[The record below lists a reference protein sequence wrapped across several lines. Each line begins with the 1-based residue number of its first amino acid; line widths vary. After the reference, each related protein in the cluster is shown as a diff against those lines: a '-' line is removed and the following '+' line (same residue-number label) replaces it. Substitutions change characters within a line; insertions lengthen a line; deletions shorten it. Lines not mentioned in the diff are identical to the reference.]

1 MKLVTAAEMKE
12 LERRAE
18 EHEKFPVPTRQ
29 LMLNAGQS
37 VFEAILAQTR
47 FDPNGEQ
54 GSELEEGLVVVLAG
68 PGNNGGDA
76 MVVAALLRQQF
87 PGAEVKIYFHNR
99 PRPEDDAGFP
109 ENLTYTEAEEQD
121 GEELVDE
128 PAFEELENDLN
139 EAQIVVDG
147 LLGSGTKR
155 PVTGVLARIIDLVNE
170 IHGERQTELN
180 PLFVVA
186 IDVPTG
192 LNSDNG
198 EIQGVAIEAD
208 LTVTLGYP
216 KVGLYTYAAAEA
228 TGRIIIGDIG
238 FPTDLQDQIE
248 HEVEENHELCLTTSS
263 WVRKHLPP
271 RPITGHKGTFGKL
284 MVLSGSEN
292 YLGAPYLCTAAGM
305 RAGAGLVTL
314 AAPQNIINVVATK
327 LTENTFLVLPEVQD
341 EDAAKEASARLRE
354 QVTGGKYRVMLFGPG
369 LGHSE
374 GKAALVR
381 DILGWGKEKGFD
393 WPRLVV
399 DADGLNLLAKIP
411 EWWKGF
417 PPNNI
422 LTPHPGE
429 LGTLRNQTI
438 AQIEEDRVKSAQES
452 AKLFNQVVILKGAY
466 TVIAAPDGRVKIN
479 PAGNAALATA
489 GSGDVLA
496 GITAG
501 LLTQLVKNKEAD
513 AFDVACLGVYLHS
526 MAGELV
532 RRDFGD
538 MGPLAGDLLMAIPQ
552 AVVSLKN
559 GDSLE

>member
-12 LERRAE
+12 LERRAD
-18 EHEKFPVPTRQ
+18 EHEKYPVPTRQ

-37 VFEAILAQTR
+37 VFEAILAQAR

-76 MVVAALLRQQF
+76 LVVAALMRQQF
-87 PGAEVKIYFHNR
+87 PAGEVKIYFHNR
-99 PRPEDDAGFP
+99 SRPDDEEGFP
-109 ENLTYTEAEEQD
+109 EQLTYTEAEEQD
-121 GEELVDE
+121 GVVLADE
-128 PAFEELENDLN
+128 PAFEELENDLE

-147 LLGSGTKR
+147 LLGSGIKR
-155 PVTGVLARIIDLVNE
+155 PIVGALARIIDMVNE

-192 LNSDNG
+192 LNSDSG
-198 EIQGVAIEAD
+198 EVQGVAIEAD

-216 KVGLYTYAAAEA
+216 KRGLYTYTAADS

-238 FPTDLQDQIE
+238 FPSDLQDQIE
-248 HEVEENHELCLTTSS
+248 HEVEENQELCLIDSS
-263 WVRKHLPP
+263 WVRRHLPP

-341 EDAAKEASARLRE
+341 EAAAKQASKILRE

-369 LGHSE
+369 LGNSE
-374 GKAALVR
+374 GKAALVK
-381 DILGWGKEKGFD
+381 DMLGWGQQKGFE
-393 WPRLVV
+393 WPRLVI

-411 EWWKGF
+411 EWWEQL
-417 PPNNI
+417 PAHNI

-438 AQIEEDRVKSAQES
+438 DQIEADRVKSAQE
-452 AKLFNQVVILKGAY
+452 AARQFNQVVILKGAY
-466 TVIAAPDGRVKIN
+466 TVVAAPDGRVKIN
-479 PAGNAALATA
+479 PSGNAALATA

-526 MAGELV
+526 MAGELI
-532 RRDFGD
+532 RRDYGD

>member
-1 MKLVTAAEMKE
+1 MKLVTAAGMKE

-47 FDPNGEQ
+47 FDPNGDQ
-54 GSELEEGLVVVLAG
+54 GSELDEGLAVILAG

-87 PGAEVKIYFHNR
+87 PAAEVKIYFHNR
-99 PRPEDDAGFP
+99 PRSEDEAGFP
-109 ENLTYTEAEEQD
+109 ETLTYTEAEEQD

-147 LLGSGTKR
+147 LLGSGIKR
-155 PVTGVLARIIDLVNE
+155 PVTGVLTRIIDLVNE

-192 LNSDNG
+192 LNSDSG

-216 KVGLYTYAAAEA
+216 KVGLYTYGAAEA

-238 FPTDLQDQIE
+238 VPTDLQDQID

-327 LTENTFLVLPEVQD
+327 LTENTFLVLPEAQD
-341 EDAAKEASARLRE
+341 AAAAKEASAKLRE

-374 GKAALVR
+374 GKAALVK
-381 DILGWGKEKGFD
+381 DILDWGKGEGFE
-393 WPRLVV
+393 WPRMVI

-411 EWWKGF
+411 EWWKQV
-417 PPNNI
+417 PANNI

-429 LGTLRNQTI
+429 LGTLRGQTI
-438 AQIEEDRVKSAQES
+438 AQIEAGRVKSALES

>member
-1 MKLVTAAEMKE
+1 
-12 LERRAE
+12 
-18 EHEKFPVPTRQ
+18 
-29 LMLNAGQS
+29 
-37 VFEAILAQTR
+37 
-47 FDPNGEQ
+47 
-54 GSELEEGLVVVLAG
+54 
-68 PGNNGGDA
+68 
-76 MVVAALLRQQF
+76 
-87 PGAEVKIYFHNR
+87 
-99 PRPEDDAGFP
+99 
-109 ENLTYTEAEEQD
+109 
-121 GEELVDE
+121 
-128 PAFEELENDLN
+128 
-139 EAQIVVDG
+139 VVDG
-147 LLGSGTKR
+147 LLGSGIKR
-155 PVTGVLARIIDLVNE
+155 PVTGVLTRIVDLVNE

-192 LNSDNG
+192 LNSDSG
-198 EIQGVAIEAD
+198 AIQGVAIEAD

-238 FPTDLQDQIE
+238 VPTDLQDQIE

-263 WVRKHLPP
+263 WVRKNLPP

-341 EDAAKEASARLRE
+341 EAAAKEASAKLRE

-369 LGHSE
+369 LGHSD
-374 GKAALVR
+374 GKAALVK
-381 DILGWGKEKGFD
+381 DMLNWGKEEGFE
-393 WPRLVV
+393 WPRLVI

-411 EWWKGF
+411 EWWRQV
-417 PPNNI
+417 PANNI

-438 AQIEEDRVKSAQES
+438 AQIEADRVKSAQES
-452 AKLFNQVVILKGAY
+452 ARLFNQIVILKGAY

-501 LLTQLVKNKEAD
+501 LLTQLIKNKEAD

>member
-12 LERRAE
+12 LEKRAE

-37 VFEAILAQTR
+37 VFEAVLAQTR
-47 FDPNGEQ
+47 FDPSGEQ
-54 GSELEEGLVVVLAG
+54 GSELDEGLAVILAG

-87 PGAEVKIYFHNR
+87 PAAEVKIYFHNR
-99 PRPEDDAGFP
+99 PRPDDENGFP
-109 ENLTYTEAEEQD
+109 EKLTYTEAEEQD
-121 GEELVDE
+121 GVELADE
-128 PAFEELENDLN
+128 PAFAELENDLG
-139 EAQIVVDG
+139 EAQLVIDG
-147 LLGSGTKR
+147 LLGAGTKR
-155 PVTGVLARIIDLVNE
+155 PVTGALSRIIDLVNE

-192 LNSDNG
+192 LNSDTG
-198 EIQGVAIEAD
+198 EIEGVAIEAD

-216 KVGLYTYAAAEA
+216 KVGLYTYAAADS
-228 TGRIIIGDIG
+228 TGKIIIGDIG
-238 FPTDLQDQIE
+238 FPADLQDQIE
-248 HEVEENHELCLTTSS
+248 HEVEENHELCLTTSN
-263 WVRKHLPP
+263 WVRRHLPP
-271 RPITGHKGTFGKL
+271 RPMTGHKGTFGKL
-284 MVLSGSEN
+284 LVLSGSEN
-292 YLGAPYLCTAAGM
+292 YLGAPYLCTSAGM
-305 RAGAGLVTL
+305 RAGTGLVTL

-327 LTENTFLVLPEVQD
+327 MTENTFLVLPEVQD
-341 EDAAKEASARLRE
+341 AATATDASSKLRD
-354 QVTGGKYRVMLFGPG
+354 QVIKGKYRVMLFGPG
-369 LGHSE
+369 LGSSD
-374 GKAALVR
+374 GKAALVK
-381 DILGWGKEKGFD
+381 DLLDWGKQDGFE

-411 EWWKGF
+411 DWYKQV
-417 PPNNI
+417 PANNI

-429 LGTLRNQTI
+429 LGTLRGQTI
-438 AQIEEDRVKSAQES
+438 DQIEADRVKSATES

-466 TVIAAPDGRVKIN
+466 TVIAAPDGRVRIN

-501 LLTQLVKNKEAD
+501 LLTQLIKKKEAD
-513 AFDVACLGVYLHS
+513 AFDVACLGVYLHA

-532 RRDFGD
+532 RRDYGD
-538 MGPLAGDLLMAIPQ
+538 MGPLAGDLLMSIPQ

>member
-18 EHEKFPVPTRQ
+18 DHEKFPVPTSQ
-29 LMLNAGQS
+29 LMLNAGNS
-37 VFEAILAQTR
+37 VFEALLAQTR
-47 FDPNGEQ
+47 FDTNGEQ
-54 GSELEEGLVVVLAG
+54 GSELEDGLVVVLAG

-76 MVVAALLRQQF
+76 LVVAALLRQQF
-87 PGAEVKIYFHNR
+87 PAAEVKIYFHHRSR
-99 PRPEDDAGFP
+99 PQDQEGFP
-109 ENLTYTEAEEQD
+109 EELTYTEAEEQD
-121 GEELVDE
+121 GLELDDE
-128 PAFEELENDLN
+128 PAFEELENDLE
-139 EAQIVVDG
+139 EAQVVVDG
-147 LLGSGTKR
+147 LLGSGLKR
-155 PVTGVLARIIDLVNE
+155 PVVGALARLIDLVNE

-180 PLFVVA
+180 PLFVIA

-192 LNSDNG
+192 LDSDSG
-198 EIQGVAIEAD
+198 EVRGVAVEAD

-216 KVGLYTYAAAEA
+216 KRGLYTYAAAGS

-238 FPTDLQDQIE
+238 IPADLQDQVE
-248 HEVEENHELCLTTSS
+248 HEVEENQELSLITSN
-263 WVRKHLPP
+263 WVRRHLPP

-284 MVLSGSEN
+284 LVLSGSEN

-327 LTENTFLVLPEVQD
+327 LTENTFLVLPEVQN
-341 EDAAKEASARLRE
+341 EAAAKEAAKILRE
-354 QVTGGKYRVMLFGPG
+354 QVVDGKYRVLLFGPG

-374 GKAALVR
+374 GKAALVKE
-381 DILGWGKEKGFD
+381 ILGWGQAQGFE

-411 EWWKGF
+411 EWWKQI
-417 PPNNI
+417 PANNI

-429 LGTLRNQTI
+429 LATLRDQTI
-438 AQIEEDRVKSAQES
+438 EQIEADRVKSALES
-452 AKLFNQVVILKGAY
+452 ARQFNQVVILKGAY
-466 TVIAAPDGRVKIN
+466 TVVASADGRVKIN

-501 LLTQLVKNKEAD
+501 LLTQLVKNKAAD
-513 AFDVACLGVYLHS
+513 PFEVACLGVYLHS
-526 MAGELV
+526 MAGELI
-532 RRDFGD
+532 RRDYGD

>member
-12 LERRAE
+12 LERRAD
-18 EHEKFPVPTRQ
+18 EHEKYPVPTRQ

-37 VFEAILAQTR
+37 VFEAILAQTQ

-76 MVVAALLRQQF
+76 LVVAALLRQQF
-87 PGAEVKIYFHNR
+87 PVAEVKIYFHKR
-99 PRPEDDAGFP
+99 SRPEDEEGFP
-109 ENLTYTEAEEQD
+109 DELTYTEAEEQD
-121 GEELVDE
+121 GVVLDDE
-128 PAFEELENDLN
+128 PAFEELENDLE

-147 LLGSGTKR
+147 LLGSGIKR
-155 PVTGVLARIIDLVNE
+155 PIVGALARIIDMVNE

-192 LNSDNG
+192 VNSDTG
-198 EIQGVAIEAD
+198 VVQGVAIEAD

-216 KVGLYTYAAAEA
+216 KRGLYTYAAADS

-238 FPTDLQDQIE
+238 FPSDLQDQIE
-248 HEVEENHELCLTTSS
+248 HEVEENQELCLITSS
-263 WVRKHLPP
+263 WVRRHLPP

-284 MVLSGSEN
+284 IVLSGSEN

-327 LTENTFLVLPEVQD
+327 LTENTFLVLPEVQTPT
-341 EDAAKEASARLRE
+341 AATEASKILRE

-369 LGHSE
+369 LGNSE
-374 GKAALVR
+374 GKAALVK
-381 DILGWGKEKGFD
+381 DILEWGQQESFE
-393 WPRLVV
+393 WPRLVI

-411 EWWKGF
+411 EWWKKL
-417 PPNNI
+417 PANNI

-429 LGTLRNQTI
+429 LGTLCNQTLDQVE
-438 AQIEEDRVKSAQES
+438 ADRVKSALEAARQ
-452 AKLFNQVVILKGAY
+452 FNQVVILKGAY
-466 TVIAAPDGRVKIN
+466 TVVAAPDGRVKIN

-501 LLTQLVKNKEAD
+501 LLTQLIKNKEAD
-513 AFDVACLGVYLHS
+513 TFDVACLGVYLHS
-526 MAGELV
+526 MAGELI

>member
-18 EHEKFPVPTRQ
+18 EHEKFPVPTRE

-47 FDPNGEQ
+47 FDPSGEQ
-54 GSELEEGLVVVLAG
+54 GSELETGQAVVLAG

-76 MVVAALLRQQF
+76 MVVADLLRRQF
-87 PGAEVKIYFHNR
+87 PEAEVKIYFHNR
-99 PRPEDDAGFP
+99 PRPEDEDGFP
-109 ENLTYTEAEEQD
+109 DTLTYTEAEDQW
-121 GEELVDE
+121 GVELTDE
-128 PAFEELENDLN
+128 PAFEELEDDLGT
-139 EAQIVVDG
+139 AQIVVDG
-147 LLGSGTKR
+147 LLGAGLKR
-155 PVTGVLARIIDLVNE
+155 PVEGALSRIIDLVNE

-192 LNSDNG
+192 LNSDTG
-198 EIQGVAIEAD
+198 EVQGVAIEAD

-216 KVGLYTYAAAEA
+216 KRGLYTYGAADV

-238 FPTDLQDQIE
+238 FPSDLQDQIE
-248 HEVEENHELCLTTSS
+248 HEVEENHQLCLTTSN

-271 RPITGHKGTFGKL
+271 RPSTGHKGTFGKL

-314 AAPQNIINVVATK
+314 AAPQNIINVIATN
-327 LTENTFLVLPEVQD
+327 LHENTFLVLPEVKD
-341 EDAAKEASARLRE
+341 EAAAREASKKLRE
-354 QVTGGKYRVMLFGPG
+354 QVTNGKYRVMLFGPG
-369 LGHSE
+369 LGNSE
-374 GKAALVR
+374 GKAALVK
-381 DILGWGKEKGFD
+381 DMLGWSQEPGFE
-393 WPRLVV
+393 WPRLVI
-399 DADGLNLLAKIP
+399 DADGLNMLAKIP
-411 EWWKGF
+411 EWWKQL
-417 PPNNI
+417 PANNI

-429 LGTLRNQTI
+429 LGTLRNQSI
-438 AQIEEDRVKSAQES
+438 AQIEEDRIKSAQEA
-452 AKLFNQVVILKGAY
+452 AKQFNQVVILKGAY
-466 TVIAAPDGRVKIN
+466 TVVAAPDGRVKIN

-501 LLTQLVKNKEAD
+501 VLTQLVKNKEAD

-532 RRDFGD
+532 RRDYGD
-538 MGPLAGDLLMAIPQ
+538 MGVLAGDLLIAIPQ

>member
-12 LERRAE
+12 LERRTD

-29 LMLNAGQS
+29 LMLNAGNS
-37 VFEAILAQTR
+37 VFEAIMAQAR

-54 GSELEEGLVVVLAG
+54 GSELDEGLAVVLVG

-76 MVVAALLRQQF
+76 LVVAALLRQQF
-87 PGAEVKIYFHNR
+87 PAGEVKIYFHHRSR
-99 PRPEDDAGFP
+99 PDDEEGFP
-109 ENLTYTEAEEQD
+109 EELTYTEAEEQD
-121 GEELVDE
+121 GVDLTDE
-128 PAFEELENDLN
+128 PAFEELENDLQ

-147 LLGSGTKR
+147 LLGSGITR
-155 PVTGVLARIIDLVNE
+155 PVVGALARIIDLVNE

-192 LNSDNG
+192 LNSDTG
-198 EIQGVAIEAD
+198 EVQGVAIEAD

-216 KVGLYTYAAAEA
+216 KRGLYTYAAAES

-238 FPTDLQDQIE
+238 IPVEMQEQIE
-248 HEVEENHELCLTTSS
+248 HEVEENQELCLITSS
-263 WVRKHLPP
+263 WVRRHLPP

-292 YLGAPYLCTAAGM
+292 YLGAPYLSTAAGM

-327 LTENTFLVLPEVQD
+327 LTENTFLVLPEVQNAA
-341 EDAAKEASARLRE
+341 AAKTAADTLRD

-369 LGHSE
+369 LGNSE
-374 GKAALVR
+374 GKAALVKE
-381 DILGWGKEKGFD
+381 ILEWGQASGFE

-399 DADGLNLLAKIP
+399 DADGLNMLAKIP
-411 EWWKGF
+411 GWWESL
-417 PPNNI
+417 PANNI

-429 LGTLRNQTI
+429 LGTLRGQTI
-438 AQIEEDRVKSAQES
+438 EQVEADRVQSALDA
-452 AKLFNQVVILKGAY
+452 AKQFNQVVVLKGAY
-466 TVIAAPDGRVKIN
+466 TVVAAPDGRVKIN

-501 LLTQLVKNKEAD
+501 LLTQLVKKKEAD

-526 MAGELV
+526 MAGELI

-538 MGPLAGDLLMAIPQ
+538 MGVLAGDLLMAIPQ